1 MQLKNLAIATMAV
14 FTCSTTAA
22 QSASESFDHLP
33 AQQISPEN
41 PLVLNHFRVELPLGG
56 VAVVRPAEQDDELT
70 SGMVL
75 GAHED
80 WTLANLMLHFD
91 QPWSRITFSLVLP
104 PTSETNIRSLFML
117 YGKDAGSPFSN
128 ATLFWHGTDR
138 RHVRVEL
145 LRNGSDEPF
154 QRVMLH
160 LLRGA
165 YVDNISVDAPRDVF
179 DMANE

>member
-1 MQLKNLAIATMAV
+1 MQLRNLAIATMAV
-14 FTCSTTAA
+14 LTCSTAA
-22 QSASESFDHLP
+22 AGSVSESFDHLP

-41 PLVLNHFRVELPLGG
+41 PLVLDHFRVELPLGG

-104 PTSETNIRSLFML
+104 QTSETNIRSLFML
-117 YGKDAGSPFSN
+117 YGKNVDSPFSN
-128 ATLFWHGTDR
+128 ATLVWHGNDR
-138 RHVRVEL
+138 RRVRVEL
-145 LRNGSDEPF
+145 LRNSADEPF

-165 YVDNISVDAPRDVF
+165 YVDNISVDTSRDIF
-179 DMANE
+179 DLAEE